1 MRPNAVYSKS
11 GKGVQEAS
19 GKTSLL
25 KREHRAVLTAIDG
38 RATLADVAQKS
49 GNEYDAEFQRLIGQ
63 LDKDGFIREVSP
75 GSGAAPAAGPTK
87 PAGKPDTAIDLDF
100 SQIASSQKANTAA
113 LPTRRPPPPKAPAVD
128 MAAKAAAERRAK
140 EQESALLRAR
150 QEAEEKAQAERER
163 HRAEAEAKVRAETE
177 AKLRVEAEKKLR
189 EEAAHKVRAE
199 ATAKAQ
205 ADAAHVKT
213 VRIASEQ
220 KAHLEAERRIK
231 EAAEQARR
239 EAEEKARHEQEEL
252 RKRLEEER
260 RAREEAER
268 KAREQAERIRKEAE
282 EQAREQ
288 AERIRKEAEEQARE
302 QAERIR
308 KEAEEQARREAE
320 SLRQQIEEERKAR
333 EETQHRAREE
343 IARAR
348 MEADERARR
357 AEERKHKQSEPP
369 AEAPPPPPRPQPA
382 PGGDKFADSLFAD
395 LDSFNKR
402 EEQSRKED
410 EETERAKNE
419 ERLRRARELEELRA
433 REEEEQRKAEEKQLA
448 REEEERRSKEEEERL
463 ARENEERDR
472 KFREEEGQRARESE
486 ERLRKAKED
495 EMRAAK
501 TRAGAPS
508 ADTSLQD
515 RRAKAM
521 KRGPGVAAAY
531 KRQERNWGKPVTITL
546 LVILGAALGALHVIP
561 ISTADYEKAAREALG
576 QPVTIASGRVSL
588 LRGVHYVFKDVR
600 IGERVR
606 IAEARAFPELEALF
620 DEKKIFKR
628 IELEGATLP
637 QDVLGE
643 ALFAKANGENFRVGR
658 VVAKQL
664 KLEGPLPLLPLDVD
678 VALDPAG
685 ALRVV
690 SLAGPE
696 NLVANLSYRG
706 SELEFE
712 MSATSF
718 ALPIAPELS
727 LGQFGMKGTI
737 TRRGM
742 NISAWDGAVLNG
754 NVSGTAQV
762 RWGGTWNVEGVVT
775 ARGINAAVFAPALL
789 SEGRGG
795 GTGRFW
801 MTGSEPAKLA
811 SGGRLEGNF
820 TVNKGVLGSFDLS
833 SAIQTG
839 GRQVTGRTRFTEMSG
854 QATYNAGAVAL
865 RNVSIGAGA
874 LNAGASA
881 DIAQSG
887 ALSGRIVIDIRTST
901 QALRSILMLGGTVKE
916 PQVTN

>member
-25 KREHRAVLTAIDG
+25 KREHRAVLAAIDG

-87 PAGKPDTAIDLDF
+87 PAGKPDAAIDLDF
-100 SQIASSQKANTAA
+100 SQLASSQKANTAPQ
-113 LPTRRPPPPKAPAVD
+113 PTRPPPPPKAPAVD

-150 QEAEEKAQAERER
+150 QEAEEKAQVERER
-163 HRAEAEAKVRAETE
+163 QRAEAEAKVRAETE

-189 EEAAHKVRAE
+189 EEAAHKTRAE

-205 ADAAHVKT
+205 ADAEARVKAA
-213 VRIASEQ
+213 RIAAEQ
-220 KAHLEAERRIK
+220 KARQEAERRVK
-231 EAAEQARR
+231 EEAEHARR

-268 KAREQAERIRKEAE
+268 KAREEAERIRKEAE
-282 EQAREQ
+282 EH
-288 AERIRKEAEEQARE
+288 
-302 QAERIR
+302 
-308 KEAEEQARREAE
+308 ARREAE
-320 SLRQQIEEERKAR
+320 TLRHEAEERARREAEALRQQIEEERKAR

-348 MEADERARR
+348 QEADERARR

-369 AEAPPPPPRPQPA
+369 AAAPPPPPRPQPA

-395 LDSFNKR
+395 LDSFTKR

-433 REEEEQRKAEEKQLA
+433 REEEEQRKVEEKQLA
-448 REEEERRSKEEEERL
+448 REEEERRSKE
-463 ARENEERDR
+463 D
-472 KFREEEGQRARESE
+472 E
-486 ERLRKAKED
+486 ERLRKAKEE
-495 EMRAAK
+495 EMLAAR
-501 TRAGAPS
+501 TRAGAAS
-508 ADTSLQD
+508 GDASLQE

-521 KRGPGVAAAY
+521 KRGPGVAAAHRR
-531 KRQERNWGKPVTITL
+531 KERNWGKPVAITL
-546 LVILGAALGALHVIP
+546 LVILGGALGALHVMP

-576 QPVTIASGRVSL
+576 QPVTLASGRVSL

-606 IAEARAFPELEALF
+606 IAEARAFPELDALF

-664 KLEGPLPLLPLDVD
+664 KLEGPLPLLPLDAD
-678 VALDPAG
+678 VALDAAG
-685 ALRVV
+685 ALRVA

-696 NLVANLSYRG
+696 NLVANLSYKG

-712 MSATSF
+712 MSANSF

-727 LGQFGMKGTI
+727 LDQFGMKGTV

-742 NISAWDGAVLNG
+742 NISAWDGAALNG
-754 NVSGTAQV
+754 HVSGTAQV

-775 ARGINAAVFAPALL
+775 ARGINVAAFAPALL

-811 SGGRLEGNF
+811 SGGRLEG
-820 TVNKGVLGSFDLS
+820 T
-833 SAIQTG
+833 
-839 GRQVTGRTRFTEMSG
+839 
-854 QATYNAGAVAL
+854 
-865 RNVSIGAGA
+865 
-874 LNAGASA
+874 
-881 DIAQSG
+881 
-887 ALSGRIVIDIRTST
+887 
-901 QALRSILMLGGTVKE
+901 
-916 PQVTN
+916 

>member
-1 MRPNAVYSKS
+1 MRPNAVYSKA

-282 EQAREQ
+282 EH
-288 AERIRKEAEEQARE
+288 
-302 QAERIR
+302 
-308 KEAEEQARREAE
+308 ARREAE
-320 SLRQQIEEERKAR
+320 ALRQEAEERARREAEALRQQIEEERRAR

-348 MEADERARR
+348 QEADERARR

-369 AEAPPPPPRPQPA
+369 AAAPPPPPRPQSA
-382 PGGDKFADSLFAD
+382 PGSDKFADSLFAD
-395 LDSFNKR
+395 LDSFTKR

-433 REEEEQRKAEEKQLA
+433 REEEEQRKVEEKQLA

-472 KFREEEGQRARESE
+472 RFREEEAKRARESE
-486 ERLRKAKED
+486 ERLRKAKEE
-495 EMRAAK
+495 EMLAAR
-501 TRAGAPS
+501 TRAGAAS
-508 ADTSLQD
+508 GDTSLHE

-531 KRQERNWGKPVTITL
+531 RRQERNWGKPVAITL
-546 LVILGAALGALHVIP
+546 LVILGGALGALHVIP

-576 QPVTIASGRVSL
+576 QPVTLASGRVSL

-606 IAEARAFPELEALF
+606 IAEARAFPELDALF

-628 IELEGATLP
+628 IELEGATLQ

-678 VALDPAG
+678 VALDAAG
-685 ALRVV
+685 ALRVA

-696 NLVANLSYRG
+696 NLVANLSYQG

-712 MSATSF
+712 MSARSF

-742 NISAWDGAVLNG
+742 NISAWDGAALNG
-754 NVSGTAQV
+754 HVSGTAQV
-762 RWGGTWNVEGVVT
+762 RWGGTWYVEGVVT
-775 ARGINAAVFAPALL
+775 ARGINAAAFAPALL
-789 SEGRGG
+789 SEGRGE

-801 MTGSEPAKLA
+801 MTGSEPARLA
-811 SGGRLEGNF
+811 SGG
-820 TVNKGVLGSFDLS
+820 
-833 SAIQTG
+833 
-839 GRQVTGRTRFTEMSG
+839 
-854 QATYNAGAVAL
+854 
-865 RNVSIGAGA
+865 
-874 LNAGASA
+874 
-881 DIAQSG
+881 
-887 ALSGRIVIDIRTST
+887 
-901 QALRSILMLGGTVKE
+901 
-916 PQVTN
+916 

>member
-25 KREHRAVLTAIDG
+25 KREHRAVLAAIDG

-49 GNEYDAEFQRLIGQ
+49 GNDYNAEFQQLIGQ
-63 LDKDGFIREVSP
+63 LDKDGFIREVS
-75 GSGAAPAAGPTK
+75 SGAGAGPAAGPTTR
-87 PAGKPDTAIDLDF
+87 AVKPDAAIDLDF
-100 SQIASSQKANTAA
+100 SQLASSQKANTAPQ
-113 LPTRRPPPPKAPAVD
+113 PTRPPPPAAPKAPAVD

-163 HRAEAEAKVRAETE
+163 QRAEAEAKVRAETE
-177 AKLRVEAEKKLR
+177 AKVRVEAEKKLR
-189 EEAAHKVRAE
+189 EETAHKARAE

-205 ADAAHVKT
+205 ADAEARVKAA
-213 VRIASEQ
+213 RIAAEQ
-220 KAHLEAERRIK
+220 TAHQETERRVK
-231 EAAEQARR
+231 EAAEHARR
-239 EAEEKARHEQEEL
+239 DAEEKARREQDEL

-268 KAREQAERIRKEAE
+268 KAREEAERIRREAE
-282 EQAREQ
+282 EH
-288 AERIRKEAEEQARE
+288 
-302 QAERIR
+302 
-308 KEAEEQARREAE
+308 ARREAE
-320 SLRQQIEEERKAR
+320 ALRQEAEERARREAEALRQQIEEERRAR

-348 MEADERARR
+348 QEADERARR

-369 AEAPPPPPRPQPA
+369 AAAPPPPPRPQAA
-382 PGGDKFADSLFAD
+382 PGSDKFADSLFAD
-395 LDSFNKR
+395 LDSFTKR

-433 REEEEQRKAEEKQLA
+433 REEEEQRKVEEKQLA

-472 KFREEEGQRARESE
+472 RFREEEAKRARESE
-486 ERLRKAKED
+486 ERLRKAKEE
-495 EMRAAK
+495 EMLAAR
-501 TRAGAPS
+501 TRAGAAS
-508 ADTSLQD
+508 GDASLQE

-521 KRGPGVAAAY
+521 KRGPGVAAAHRR
-531 KRQERNWGKPVTITL
+531 KERNWGKPVAITL
-546 LVILGAALGALHVIP
+546 LVILGGALGALHVIP

-576 QPVTIASGRVSL
+576 QPVTLASGRVSL

-606 IAEARAFPELEALF
+606 IAEARAFPELDALF

-628 IELEGATLP
+628 IELEGATLQ

-678 VALDPAG
+678 VALDAAG
-685 ALRVV
+685 ALRVA

-696 NLVANLSYRG
+696 NLVANLSYKG

-712 MSATSF
+712 MSASSF

-727 LGQFGMKGTI
+727 LDQFGMKGTI

-742 NISAWDGAVLNG
+742 DISAWDGAALNG
-754 NVSGTAQV
+754 HVSGTAQV

-775 ARGINAAVFAPALL
+775 ARGINVAVFAPALL
-789 SEGRGG
+789 AEGRGG

-820 TVNKGVLGSFDLS
+820 SVNKGVLGSFDLS

-839 GRQVTGRTRFTEMSG
+839 GRQVSGRTRFTEMSG

-901 QALRSILMLGGTVKE
+901 QALRSILILGGTVKE